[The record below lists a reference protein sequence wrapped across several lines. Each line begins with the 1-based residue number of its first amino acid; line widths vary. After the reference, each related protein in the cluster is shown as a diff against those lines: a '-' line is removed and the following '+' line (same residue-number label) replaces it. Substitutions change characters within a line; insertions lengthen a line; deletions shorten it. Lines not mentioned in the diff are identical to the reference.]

1 MRYCL
6 LLCCVIIALTGCKTP
21 EEQDPTLATDFRQQP
36 FNLGEIDDAVLGT
49 AAPSSYNYIN
59 EPGNMYEGVD
69 LPIAVGPG
77 ATFVEPGS
85 GMLPPEIAAQAQAV
99 IRDIHFPYD
108 SSRIMPNDAEI
119 LQGIAGFLQ
128 QNPQVLLQ
136 IEGHC
141 DERGTE
147 EYNMALG
154 SRRAGAV
161 RQFLADL
168 GVNPN
173 RLYTISY
180 GEERPLN
187 PANNESAWAENR
199 RAHFLVGM
207 VGQ

>member
-1 MRYCL
+1 MRYFL
-6 LLCCVIIALTGCKTP
+6 LLGCVIIALTGCKTP
-21 EEQDPTLATDFRQQP
+21 EEQDPLLGSDFGNQP
-36 FNLGEIDDAVLGT
+36 FNLDEIDDAVLGS
-49 AAPSSYNYIN
+49 AGPSYGEYDQT
-59 EPGNMYEGVD
+59 GNMYAGD

-99 IRDIHFPYD
+99 LRDIHFPYD

-119 LQGIAGFLQ
+119 LRGIAGFMQ
-128 QNPQVLLQ
+128 QNQSVLLQ

-168 GVNPN
+168 GVDPN

-180 GEERPLN
+180 GEERPLD
-187 PANNESAWAENR
+187 PASNESAWAENR
-199 RAHFLVGM
+199 RAHFLVGL
-207 VGQ
+207 VGR